1 MVTPRTENTE
11 QEDKALDV
19 IDAFQQYLLQSANEG
34 HAEYATFNN
43 KVARDLIMDELAELL
58 DSDEFDRM
66 DAARISALFYFLL
79 LAPDE

>member
-1 MVTPRTENTE
+1 MSSETETE
-11 QEDKALDV
+11 QGDKALDV
-19 IDAFQQYLLQSANEG
+19 IDAFQKYLLDSANER

-58 DSDEFDRM
+58 DSDEFDRV

>member
-1 MVTPRTENTE
+1 
-11 QEDKALDV
+11 
-19 IDAFQQYLLQSANEG
+19 
-34 HAEYATFNN
+34 
-43 KVARDLIMDELAELL
+43 MDELAELL